1 MTKPKILVTGATGKT
16 GTAVVERLRE
26 LEWPVRAVVRSVDDR
41 SRRLEKLGAE
51 IVVADLYDY
60 DYEQMRAAMQGT
72 QRAYFCPPVQPYMI
86 QAANVFAIVAKEV
99 GIEHIAQLSQWLA
112 SPAHPSIHTRQLWL
126 VEKTFAMIPGV
137 GHTVINPG
145 AFAEPWMMF
154 LPAAANL
161 GVFPNPAGAMSN
173 PSPSNKD
180 IAAVVAAVLMDPAP
194 HVGKRYR
201 PTSARNVSMAEI
213 AAMIGDTVGR
223 KVKVQELPIK
233 MFFKAAR
240 AMGIGGFEIT
250 NTQHYFEDGKRGTF
264 GINAPMA
271 GMDSLTGRQ
280 PEDMAEIIRRYAAKP
295 ANKRSFRAM
304 LREMAGMARAIIRA
318 PFNAARFDAEQGY
331 PVPPKPQLAIDSA
344 IWREEHLNQPGFERR
359 SSPNTNAEYP
369 ATFSSKSKAAIP

>member
-1 MTKPKILVTGATGKT
+1 MAKPTILVTGATGKT

-26 LEWPVRAVVRSVDDR
+26 LDWPVRAVVRSIDDR
-41 SRRLEKLGAE
+41 SRRLERLGAE

-60 DYEQMRAAMQGT
+60 EQMRDVARGT
-72 QRAYFCPPVQPYMI
+72 TRAYFCPPVQPYMI

-173 PSPSNKD
+173 PSPSNED
-180 IAAVVAAVLMDPAP
+180 IAAVVAAVLIDPAP
-194 HVGKRYR
+194 HAGKRYR

-213 AAMIGDTVGR
+213 AVMIGQTVGR

-233 MFFKAAR
+233 MFFKAAK

-250 NTQHYFEDGKRGTF
+250 NTQYYFEEGKRGTF
-264 GINAPMA
+264 GVNAPTA
-271 GMDSLTGRQ
+271 GMYELTGHQ
-280 PEDMAEIIRRYAAKP
+280 PEDMADIVRRYAAKP
-295 ANKRSFRAM
+295 ANARNFGAK
-304 LREMAGMARAIIRA
+304 LREIRGMIRTILTA
-318 PFNAARFDAEQGY
+318 PFDAARFDAEQGY

-344 IWREEHLNQPGFERR
+344 IWREEHAGQSGFD
-359 SSPNTNAEYP
+359 P
-369 ATFSSKSKAAIP
+369 SKVALPRLLSA